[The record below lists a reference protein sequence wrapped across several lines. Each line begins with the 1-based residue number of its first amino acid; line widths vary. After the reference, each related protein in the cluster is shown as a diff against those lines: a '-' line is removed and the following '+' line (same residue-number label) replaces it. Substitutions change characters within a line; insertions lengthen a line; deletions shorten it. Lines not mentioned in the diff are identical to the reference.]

1 LRNFRI
7 VIQYEGTRYQ
17 GWQKQGGTVQK
28 GTVQKSTDN
37 TLQGKFEQLLTR
49 LAGVPTQIHASG
61 RTDAGVHAYGQVAN
75 FWMETQWTAQEMM
88 EQLNRYLPE
97 DVAVISCAE
106 AAPRF
111 HSRLNAVS
119 KTYRYRILNTQVP
132 AVFDRRYVWQ
142 LPDKL
147 DVQKMREA
155 AQLLCGTHDFAAFT
169 SAKKSKKS
177 TVRTITDIRIEKS
190 GQEVIL
196 TFEGDGFLYHMV
208 RILTGTL
215 VEVGRGVRPV
225 EDMEHL
231 LAEKKRELAGEL
243 APAKGLAL
251 MEVRY

>member
-1 LRNFRI
+1 MRNFRI

-17 GWQKQGGTVQK
+17 GWQKQG
-28 GTVQKSTDN
+28 STEN

-49 LAGVPTQIHASG
+49 IAGVPTQIHASG

-75 FWMETQWTAQEMM
+75 FLMDTDMTPGEMM

-97 DVAVISCAE
+97 DVAVISCVE

-119 KTYRYRILNTQVP
+119 KTYRYRILNSGVP
-132 AVFDRRYVWQ
+132 HVFDRKFVWQ
-142 LPDKL
+142 VEEGL
-147 DVQKMREA
+147 DLEKMRSA
-155 AQLLCGTHDFAAFT
+155 AKVLCGTHDFAAFT

-177 TVRTITDIRIEKS
+177 TVRTITDIRICRV
-190 GQEVIL
+190 GDEVQL
-196 TFEGDGFLYHMV
+196 TFEGDGFLFHMV

-215 VEVGRGVRPV
+215 VEVGLGKRPV
-225 EDMEHL
+225 SDMEQL
-231 LAEKKRELAGEL
+231 LIKGQRELAGPL
-243 APAKGLAL
+243 VPAKGLAL